1 MAVRFIYLVACSDSK
16 EIRNV
21 LMLLVGDTYS
31 EGFCFQLC
39 LYQHKEHYF
48 FISIETILFKTTSHN
63 AR

>member
-1 MAVRFIYLVACSDSK
+1 MAVRFIYLVACGDSK

-31 EGFCFQLC
+31 EGFCFQLR
-39 LYQHKEHYF
+39 LYQHKEHF
-48 FISIETILFKTTSHN
+48 FIFIETILFKTTSHN